1 MKNFTLH
8 EFKCKCGQCCIPAE
22 AKDNIMV
29 LVDRVL
35 DPARQKLGRP
45 IHVNSGYRCEAHNRQ
60 VGGAPNSQHTKGE
73 AADLC
78 CDDNLELARIIVAN
92 GNFDQLILYTRP
104 WSQTPKFLHVSHKRT
119 APNRH
124 QILKKTEGTPGYTL
138 LTAHKLTA

>member
-1 MKNFTLH
+1 MKNFTLQ
-8 EFKCKCGQCCIPAE
+8 EFTCKCGRCSIPAE
-22 AKDNIMV
+22 AKDNLLV

-45 IHVNSGYRCEAHNRQ
+45 IHVNSGYRCEAHNSK
-60 VGGAPNSQHTKGE
+60 VGGATNSQHTKGE

-92 GNFDQLILYTRP
+92 GNFDQLILYTKP
-104 WSQTPKFLHVSHKRT
+104 WSQSPKFLHVSYKRT

-124 QILKKTEGTPGYTL
+124 QILKKVEGHPNYTPL
-138 LTAHKLTA
+138 SIIA